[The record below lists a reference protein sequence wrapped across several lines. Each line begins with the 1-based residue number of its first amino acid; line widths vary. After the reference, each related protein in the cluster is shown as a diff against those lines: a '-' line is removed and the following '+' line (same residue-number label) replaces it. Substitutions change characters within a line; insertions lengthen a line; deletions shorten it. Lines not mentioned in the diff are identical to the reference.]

1 MSFDEENEELIPR
14 PPTGGQRRPVK
25 SSGGRSR
32 RGRLSDSPMV
42 RSPLGGQVTP
52 RPSIIVPM
60 EEPPLPRGP
69 SYPAWEK
76 PPTHRD
82 YPTLRGQE
90 EHRPWWPL
98 IAAVLAVL
106 MVLIILIIIPTL
118 FGHSTSV
125 SQASASASASAAAQ
139 VTPSGSAKPSSSGS
153 AGAKLSAKPSATA
166 TLQGTPG
173 PEVSYGTYT
182 VVLNDTVTKIC
193 NKFGLKS
200 WELLVANP
208 QITNANSL
216 KKGMV
221 LRIPPPGQLTMPP
234 PVTPTPVPTPISGG

>member
-1 MSFDEENEELIPR
+1 MSFNEENEELIPR

-42 RSPLGGQVTP
+42 RGPGGGQATP

-76 PPTHRD
+76 PPTYRD
-82 YPTLRGQE
+82 YPTLRGQK

-139 VTPSGSAKPSSSGS
+139 ATPSGSAKPGPSGS
-153 AGAKLSAKPSATA
+153 ATVKPSVKPSVTP
-166 TLQGTPG
+166 QGTPG

-182 VVLNDTVTKIC
+182 VQLNDTVTKIC
-193 NKFGLKS
+193 NKYGLKT
-200 WELLVANP
+200 WELLLANP

-221 LRIPPPGQLTMPP
+221 LRIPPAGALTPSP